1 MIDADTTQLFNILL
15 KHRATNGSGFL
26 MHRDGMPAYPGTQD
40 DFAPPPSFVR
50 FLRLA
55 PMNLLSEGAAASG
68 SKEWETFAVAFYQDG
83 LGNAYFFDTRHR
95 HPNGE
100 YSILLWSHDDPSR
113 TPRTCRRSHSIF
125 PNGSRNACAAPL
137 PNRCNP
143 PAKKVPRLCRHARH
157 CRERDC
163 VSGDAVTDANVP
175 WHQLPVFDASE

>member
-100 YSILLWSHDDPSR
+100 YSILLWSHDDPKQDA
-113 TPRTCRRSHSIF
+113 THMQTVALDF
-125 PNGSRNACAAPL
+125 PEWLAQCVRGTL
-137 PNRCNP
+137 
-143 PAKKVPRLCRHARH
+143 AKQVQSTSKKGCLA
-157 CRERDC
+157 
-163 VSGDAVTDANVP
+163 SAVTLAIV
-175 WHQLPVFDASE
+175 ASGIAYLATR